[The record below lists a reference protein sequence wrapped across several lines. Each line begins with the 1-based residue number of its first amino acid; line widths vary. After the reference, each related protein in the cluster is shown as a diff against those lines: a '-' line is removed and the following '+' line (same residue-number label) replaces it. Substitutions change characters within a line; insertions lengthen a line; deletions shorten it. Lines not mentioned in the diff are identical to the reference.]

1 MPETYDRMSELDLR
15 QFDAFLKQE
24 GYTKQGQVARLN
36 MIEPMIMSRVEK
48 AKKERRREL
57 VAQRKG
63 EAEIDAAIRAEFQ
76 PLRFEY
82 IYDNGVP
89 AAVIVEKSS
98 LPPGEKADYTVFVP
112 AHIDSIVP
120 RWPSYNP
127 AEQGAQPNEE
137 TGMIESVG
145 AWDEGAA
152 VMNAVSV
159 AADVRIAPGLRLYAA
174 FTRGEESP
182 QSTGAK
188 AIIAQ
193 WKPMEQVDLIVGNEI
208 GPFPESAMPAKGDM
222 AMRYVVAR
230 PGRYRMFA
238 KFKVIDDARG
248 HASLPTL
255 PNAQKE
261 RDRFQVF
268 LEDVFSGDDHHG
280 FRYPEGKAAL
290 KNRHDLLGEER
301 IDTGKVWYPV
311 KKGAVMFDG
320 DVDDFGDNQ
329 GADTD
334 YVHPDEVHAKFYIR
348 LVPPSTLETK
358 LQEIQQ
364 VHAHIG
370 FIRDWAGSGIASVV
384 EPFRGEMSYP
394 PFAMPPPER
403 NAAVRVTHEMLRT
416 VSGVE
421 PIATRGE
428 SVADENLYAEELR
441 GNLFHRIP
449 TEDPAADPFVDS
461 DCAVISIPPWG
472 NHAHS
477 PYESLDADDMMRTR
491 HVLARLLRDPD
502 GYASIAR
509 ERAKKRAVR

>member
-1 MPETYDRMSELDLR
+1 MPEAYDRMSELDLR
-15 QFDAFLKQE
+15 QFDTFLKQE

-48 AKKERRREL
+48 WKKERRREL
-57 VAQRKG
+57 VAQEKS
-63 EAEIDAAIRAEFQ
+63 EVEIDAAIRTEFQ
-76 PLRFEY
+76 PLHFEY
-82 IYDNGVP
+82 IYDDGVL

-98 LPPGEKADYTVFVP
+98 LPSGEKADYTVFIP
-112 AHIDSIVP
+112 AHADSIVP

-127 AEQGAQPNEE
+127 AEQSAQPNEE
-137 TGMIESVG
+137 TGLIESVG

-159 AADVRIAPGLRLYAA
+159 IADVRIAQGLRVYTA

-188 AIIAQ
+188 ALIAQ
-193 WKPMEQVDLIVGNEI
+193 WKPMEDIDLILSNEI

-261 RDRFQVF
+261 RDHFQVF
-268 LEDVFSGDDHHG
+268 LEHMFSGDDHHG
-280 FRYPEGKAAL
+280 FTYPDGKVAL
-290 KNRHDLLGEER
+290 KNGHDLLGEER
-301 IDTGKVWYPV
+301 IDTGKVWYPA
-311 KKGAVMFDG
+311 KKNALMVGA
-320 DVDDFGDNQ
+320 DVDDLGDNQ

-334 YVHPDEVHAKFYIR
+334 YVHPDEVCSKFYIR
-348 LVPPSTLETK
+348 LVPPSTLESK

-370 FIRDWAGSGIASVV
+370 FIRDWAGNGIASIV

-394 PFAMPPPER
+394 PFAMPLPER
-403 NAAVRVTHEMLRT
+403 NEAVRVTHEMLRT
-416 VSGVE
+416 VSGIE

-441 GNLFHRIP
+441 ANLFHRAPVEGIV
-449 TEDPAADPFVDS
+449 ADPFVDS
-461 DCAVISIPPWG
+461 DCAVISIPPKG
-472 NHAHS
+472 SHAHS

-502 GYASIAR
+502 GYASLAK
-509 ERAKKRAVR
+509 ERAKRQMLH